1 MWLKQTQIEECARV
15 AHEKSSSCF
24 SKNDDGDD
32 VDNNKKTTEEKEA
45 EFYLSLPT
53 HKRPK
58 CEGNVKLYHFFAE
71 LREQT
76 MKINTNHGGGGG
88 GGGGGVSSS
97 DYNSDV
103 SLSDHSPRARPASRQ
118 ALVTCQYKRKHYSEV
133 SRTYL
138 M

>member
-15 AHEKSSSCF
+15 AHEKCSSCF
-24 SKNDDGDD
+24 SKNDEGDD

-88 GGGGGVSSS
+88 GGGGQSRHNNN
-97 DYNSDV
+97 NSHQ
-103 SLSDHSPRARPASRQ
+103 HSVVGKVQESI
-118 ALVTCQYKRKHYSEV
+118 RKCEI
-133 SRTYL
+133 
-138 M
+138 